1 MHVNH
6 WLGFLLPGF
15 SSCMLKEPGRR
26 SGNEIDFWQQIV
38 FFLCWVAGSLAWIGE
53 KVSLLGNCVS
63 CFQRMRTE
71 AFEKTGEDDTFC
83 GAIEDSFHIS
93 QFFPQKTQ
101 NLSGFY
107 NLGLMVS
114 IVIKYN
120 VHSEDLRETSLVC
133 FMCLGIQ
140 FSRSGLNF
148 TKLLIFSG
156 ISFWLWV
163 GNLHLLKCILFATN
177 STEIAGIANHLMS

>member
-1 MHVNH
+1 
-6 WLGFLLPGF
+6 
-15 SSCMLKEPGRR
+15 MLKEPGRR
-26 SGNEIDFWQQIV
+26 SGNEINFWQQIV

-71 AFEKTGEDDTFC
+71 AFEKSGEDHTFC
-83 GAIEDSFHIS
+83 GAVEDYFHIS
-93 QFFPQKTQ
+93 QFFIQKTQ

-114 IVIKYN
+114 IVIKIQC
-120 VHSEDLRETSLVC
+120 SLRGSARNIVGL
-133 FMCLGIQ
+133 LHIQ

-148 TKLLIFSG
+148 TELIIFSG
-156 ISFWLWV
+156 ISFWLQV
-163 GNLHLLKCILFATN
+163 GNLLLLKCILFATN
-177 STEIAGIANHLMS
+177 STKIAGIANHLM